1 MSIKI
6 IVLFFMLP
14 LTHVCAQEVSFQTFL
29 SELEKSEC
37 IDSVSFGKS
46 FDFINDAELYSKFLP
61 QANEECRCAQENIRW
76 QKGCYIEYK
85 NFIAVTLQRY
95 CSGYQ
100 DGNSQ
105 WFMEND
111 GTDYVLITY
120 S

>member
-1 MSIKI
+1 
-6 IVLFFMLP
+6 MLP

-29 SELEKSEC
+29 SEFEKSEC
-37 IDSVSFGKS
+37 IDSVSFGKP
-46 FDFINDAELYSKFLP
+46 FDFIDRTILQVFASGKRRMSL
-61 QANEECRCAQENIRW
+61 CTGNIRW
-76 QKGCYIEYK
+76 QKGRYVEYK
-85 NFIAVTLQRY
+85 NFITITLQRY
-95 CSGYQ
+95 CSDYQ